1 MRLKRNIASFHSVMQ
16 CLLSKERFMVIKYK
30 LIKESK
36 ECAARLGIVETP
48 HGSFKTPVFMAVGTQ
63 ATVKTLTKEELEE
76 LGSKIILG
84 NTYHLW
90 NQPGNEIIREAGGL
104 HKFMN
109 WDKPILTDSGG
120 FQVFSLAKLRDIHE
134 EGVYFRHHK
143 SGKQLFLSPEIAME
157 IQNDL
162 GSDIM
167 MAFDECPP
175 YPASYEYIKESTER
189 TLRWAERSLQ
199 AHKNKTTQGLF
210 GIVQGGEFEDLRKYS
225 AEELVRM
232 DFDGYSVGGLS
243 VGEPKEIQ
251 NRVLSFTVPL
261 LPKDKP
267 RYLMGV
273 GSPGM
278 ILDAVERGID
288 MFDCVLP
295 TRIAR
300 HGSAM
305 TTKGRLIVKNK
316 EFERDF
322 TPLDSECDCYTC
334 TNYTRAYLRHLI
346 KAGEILGMRLLS
358 IHNIRFLIKLTENIR
373 KAIQED
379 RFYEYKEKVYRDYG
393 LHDSNK
399 DF

>member
-1 MRLKRNIASFHSVMQ
+1 
-16 CLLSKERFMVIKYK
+16 MVIKYK

-36 ECAARLGIVETP
+36 ECMARLGEVTTP
-48 HGSFKTPVFMAVGTQ
+48 HGSFETPVFMAVGTQ
-63 ATVKTLTKEELEE
+63 ATVKTLVKEELEE

-90 NQPGNEIIREAGGL
+90 NQPGNDIVKEAGGL

-120 FQVFSLAKLRDIHE
+120 FQVFSLAKLRDIKE
-134 EGVYFRHHK
+134 EGVTFRHHK
-143 SGKQLFLSPEIAME
+143 SGALLYLTPEESIK

-175 YPASYEYIKESTER
+175 YPATYEYMKNSVER
-189 TLRWAERSLQ
+189 TLRWAKRSKDANQ
-199 AHKNKTTQGLF
+199 NKETQGMF
-210 GIVQGGEFEDLRKYS
+210 GIVQGGEYLDIRKHS
-225 AEELVRM
+225 AEVLVDM
-232 DFDGYSVGGLS
+232 DFDGYSIGGLS

-251 NRVLSFTVPL
+251 NKVLAFTTPL
-261 LPKDKP
+261 LPKNKP

-273 GSPGM
+273 GSPGA
-278 ILDAVERGID
+278 ILDAVERGVD

-300 HGSAM
+300 HGTAM
-305 TTKGRLIVKNK
+305 TTHGRVVIKNK
-316 EFERDF
+316 EYERDF
-322 TPLDSECDCYTC
+322 TPLDPHCDCYTC
-334 TNYTRAYLRHLI
+334 KNYTRAYLRHLF
-346 KAGEILGMRLLS
+346 KANEMLGHRLLS
-358 IHNIRFLIKLTENIR
+358 IHNVRYLVKLTSKIR
-373 KAIQED
+373 EAIKID
-379 RFYEYKEKVYRDYG
+379 KFYELKERVYHDYG
-393 LHDSNK
+393 LHESDK

>member
-1 MRLKRNIASFHSVMQ
+1 
-16 CLLSKERFMVIKYK
+16 MVIKYK

-36 ECAARLGIVETP
+36 ECAARLGNVETP

-109 WDKPILTDSGG
+109 WNKPILTDSGG

-175 YPASYEYIKESTER
+175 YPSSYEYIKESTER